1 MNTSAGFGS
10 KQKLDVIRKKVVEL
24 SKELS
29 LTCTMEDVLELL
41 HKESLE
47 LKNEE
52 LIELEEERVAEEEK
66 RKKRRKKR
74 RRYHKGSLP
83 IKESPEG
90 LSLLNQL
97 LVHFEVMNLNT
108 EPFTR
113 IEQLAH
119 GTFRQHR
126 EFYIFVFFYVLNFVL
141 LYALKIN
148 KLSSFSIIQSQNS
161 FSLHS
166 FGSETRTSVYTL
178 HPV

>member
-1 MNTSAGFGS
+1 MKMCVKYYMNTSAGFGS

-74 RRYHKGSLP
+74 RRCHKGSLP
-83 IKESPEG
+83 IK
-90 LSLLNQL
+90 
-97 LVHFEVMNLNT
+97 
-108 EPFTR
+108 
-113 IEQLAH
+113 A
-119 GTFRQHR
+119 
-126 EFYIFVFFYVLNFVL
+126 
-141 LYALKIN
+141 
-148 KLSSFSIIQSQNS
+148 
-161 FSLHS
+161 
-166 FGSETRTSVYTL
+166 
-178 HPV
+178 

>member
-1 MNTSAGFGS
+1 M
-10 KQKLDVIRKKVVEL
+10 EL

-29 LTCTMEDVLELL
+29 LACTMEDVLELL

-97 LVHFEVMNLNT
+97 LVHFEMNLNT
-108 EPFTR
+108 EPFIR

-126 EFYIFVFFYVLNFVL
+126 EFYVSVCFLCIKLCTVVCIKNQQTFL
-141 LYALKIN
+141 L
-148 KLSSFSIIQSQNS
+148 
-161 FSLHS
+161 
-166 FGSETRTSVYTL
+166 
-178 HPV
+178 